1 MTAHK
6 KYWVYIV
13 ASRTG
18 TLYIGM
24 TNNLYV
30 RVAQHKGGEIEG
42 FSSDYKCN
50 RLVYWESFDDVLRA
64 INREKQ
70 LKGWRRAKKIVLI
83 ESMNPRWEDL
93 AVRTPCIAAGSID
106 GHGVLRLH
114 FVIGFADDKVPLR
127 MTELKTAD
135 R

>member
-1 MTAHK
+1 MTDHK

-30 RVAQHKGGEIEG
+30 RTLQHKVGEIEG

-83 ESMNPRWEDL
+83 ESTNRRWEDL
-93 AVRTPCIAAGSID
+93 AEKWGAEMAFAGQAITVR
-106 GHGVLRLH
+106 
-114 FVIGFADDKVPLR
+114 
-127 MTELKTAD
+127 
-135 R
+135 